1 MFVMAFLMAGSAS
14 GPVRIRNLSPTGA
27 LIEGA
32 VIPESKERVRL
43 RRTGATVA
51 GEVVWSRD
59 GRAGL
64 RFDSRVTVADWLPRG
79 ANCSA
84 QQRVDEVVQGWKTG
98 ASNAVPSTANG
109 IVHAGSISAAALTNL
124 CEEIET
130 LANDL
135 AGDDVVVQRHLA
147 KLQTLDTT
155 AQVLR
160 KLADAHLGHS

>member
-1 MFVMAFLMAGSAS
+1 MFVMASLIARSAS
-14 GPVRIRNLSPTGA
+14 GPVRVRNLSSTGA

-32 VIPESKERVRL
+32 VIPASGERVHL
-43 RRTGATVA
+43 RRAGATVA

-64 RFDSRVTVADWLPRG
+64 RFDSRITVENWLPLG
-79 ANCSA
+79 TNCSA
-84 QQRVDEVVQGWKTG
+84 QQRVDEVVQGWKIG
-98 ASNAVPSTANG
+98 ARNAAPSTANG
-109 IVHAGSISAAALTNL
+109 IVHADSISAVALTNL
-124 CEEIET
+124 CEEIQT

-135 AGDDVVVQRHLA
+135 AGDDAIVQRHLA

-160 KLADAHLGHS
+160 KLADALLRPA